1 MGPASNPKT
10 APFSRALRY
19 IVKFYFCY
27 SLILLAVELIHI
39 FVIFDKRT
47 FSKVMISVE
56 KLHLVQMER
65 VETKKMQHDYTAD
78 FTVDI
83 FNAIVT

>member
-1 MGPASNPKT
+1 
-10 APFSRALRY
+10 
-19 IVKFYFCY
+19 
-27 SLILLAVELIHI
+27 
-39 FVIFDKRT
+39 
-47 FSKVMISVE
+47 MISVE

-83 FNAIVT
+83 YIAIVTWSRLWQMMDGQND